1 MVGINN
7 GAEVDHHNRENKAGG
22 LASVL
27 ALGTANPPNVVY
39 QDTFADYFFRVT
51 NSEDKV
57 ELKEK
62 LKRVCDKSMIRK
74 RHFFLNEEKL
84 KEHPNLCSFM
94 DQASLNTRHDIVVE
108 EVPKLGEKAA
118 IKALEEWGRPRSEI
132 THIIFCS
139 TGGVDLPG
147 ADYRIIKLLGLSPS
161 TKRVMLYSQGCFA
174 GGTVLRI
181 AKDLAEN
188 NEDARVLIVCAELTV
203 ISFRG
208 PDEAKENFD
217 NLVGQAIF
225 ADGAAAVVVGAKP
238 IPEAKENFDNL
249 VGQAIFADGAA
260 AVVVGA
266 KPITEVETPFFEIVS
281 TDQYILP
288 ESDGYIGG
296 HLREVG
302 LTFYLHNQV
311 PSTVGNNIEKT
322 LIKAFSP
329 LGISDWNSLF
339 FITHPGGRAIL
350 DKIEEKLELKP
361 GKMRATRHVLSEY
374 GNMSSPS
381 VLFIMDEMRKR
392 SMADGLRTAGEGLDY
407 GVLHGLGPGITVETV
422 VLHALPLHSF
432 TNDH

>member
-1 MVGINN
+1 MGSIS
-7 GAEVDHHNRENKAGG
+7 GEVDHKTNKAGG

-27 ALGTANPPNVVY
+27 ALATANPPNVVY
-39 QDTFADYFFRVT
+39 QDDFPDYYFRVT
-51 NSEDKV
+51 NNEHKV
-57 ELKEK
+57 HLKEK
-62 LKRVCDKSMIRK
+62 LKRVCEKSMIKK

-84 KEHPNLCSFM
+84 KENPNLCSFM

-118 IKALEEWGRPRSEI
+118 IKALEEWGRPRSDI

-147 ADYRIIKLLGLSPS
+147 ADYRIINLLGLSPS

-188 NEDARVLIVCAELTV
+188 NENARVLIVCAELTV

-208 PDEAKENFD
+208 ADDEHFD

-225 ADGAAAVVVGAKP
+225 ADGAAALVIGAKP
-238 IPEAKENFDNL
+238 IP
-249 VGQAIFADGAA
+249 G
-260 AVVVGA
+260 
-266 KPITEVETPFFEIVS
+266 VETPFFEIVS

-288 ESDGYIGG
+288 ESDGFIGG

-311 PSTVGNNIEKT
+311 PSTVGEHIEKT
-322 LIKAFSP
+322 LVKAFSP

-339 FITHPGGRAIL
+339 LITHPGGRAIL
-350 DKIEEKLELKP
+350 DKIEEKLKLKP
-361 GKMRATRHVLSEY
+361 EKMRATRHVLSEY

-381 VLFIMDEMRKR
+381 VFFIMDEMRKH
-392 SMADGLRTAGEGLDY
+392 SAAQGKRTAGEGLEW

-422 VLHALPLHSF
+422 VLHALPLHGLSS
-432 TNDH
+432 NGN

>member
-1 MVGINN
+1 
-7 GAEVDHHNRENKAGG
+7 
-22 LASVL
+22 
-27 ALGTANPPNVVY
+27 
-39 QDTFADYFFRVT
+39 
-51 NSEDKV
+51 
-57 ELKEK
+57 
-62 LKRVCDKSMIRK
+62 MIRK

-94 DQASLNTRHDIVVE
+94 DHTSLNTRHDIVVE

-188 NEDARVLIVCAELTV
+188 NENARVLIVCAELTV

-238 IPEAKENFDNL
+238 IPE
-249 VGQAIFADGAA
+249 
-260 AVVVGA
+260 
-266 KPITEVETPFFEIVS
+266 VETPNFEIVS

-288 ESDGYIGG
+288 ESEGYIGG

-361 GKMRATRHVLSEY
+361 EKMRATRHVLSEY

-392 SMADGLRTAGEGLDY
+392 SMADGMRTAGEGLDY

-422 VLHALPLHSF
+422 VLHALPLANF
-432 TNDH
+432 INQN

>member
-1 MVGINN
+1 MASINIDV
-7 GAEVDHHNRENKAGG
+7 AVDHHNRENKAGG

-94 DQASLNTRHDIVVE
+94 DQASLNTRHDIMVE

-188 NEDARVLIVCAELTV
+188 NEKARVLVVCAELTA
-203 ISFRG
+203 IFFRG
-208 PDEAKENFD
+208 PSEAMEDFD
-217 NLVGQAIF
+217 NLVGQAISG
-225 ADGAAAVVVGAKP
+225 DGAAAVVIGANP
-238 IPEAKENFDNL
+238 IP
-249 VGQAIFADGAA
+249 V
-260 AVVVGA
+260 
-266 KPITEVETPFFEIVS
+266 VETPFFEIVS
-281 TDQYILP
+281 TDQVILP
-288 ESDGYIGG
+288 DSDGYIEG

-302 LTFYLHNQV
+302 LMYNLHNQV
-311 PSTVGNNIEKT
+311 PNVIGYNIEKT
-322 LIKAFSP
+322 MVKAFSP

-350 DKIEEKLELKP
+350 DKIQEKLELKP
-361 GKMRATRHVLSEY
+361 EIKMRAALHVLGRY
-374 GNMSSPS
+374 GNMSSAS
-381 VLFIMDEMRKR
+381 VFFVMDEMRKH
-392 SMADGLRTAGEGLDY
+392 SIANGLHTAGEGLDY
-407 GVLHGLGPGITVETV
+407 GVLHGMGPGITVETV
-422 VLHALPLHSF
+422 VLYAPRLRGLS
-432 TNDH
+432 N

>member
-1 MVGINN
+1 MVSVN
-7 GAEVDHHNRENKAGG
+7 GAAVDHCEKGNKAGG

-94 DQASLNTRHDIVVE
+94 DHTSLNTRHDIVVE

-188 NEDARVLIVCAELTV
+188 NENARVLIVCAELTV

-238 IPEAKENFDNL
+238 IPE
-249 VGQAIFADGAA
+249 
-260 AVVVGA
+260 
-266 KPITEVETPFFEIVS
+266 VETPYFEIVS

-288 ESDGYIGG
+288 ESEGYIGG

-361 GKMRATRHVLSEY
+361 EKMRATRHVLSEY

-392 SMADGLRTAGEGLDY
+392 SMADGMRTAGEGLDY

-422 VLHALPLHSF
+422 VLHALPLANF
-432 TNDH
+432 INQN

>member
-1 MVGINN
+1 MASN
-7 GAEVDHHNRENKAGG
+7 GSTAVDHKAKKAGG

-27 ALGTANPPNVVY
+27 AVGTANPPNVVY
-39 QDTFADYFFRVT
+39 QDEFADYYFRVT
-51 NSEDKV
+51 NNEHKV

-62 LKRVCDKSMIRK
+62 LKRVCEKSMIKK

-84 KEHPNLCSFM
+84 KENPNLCSFM
-94 DQASLNTRHDIVVE
+94 DHASLDTRHDIVVE

-118 IKALEEWGRPRSEI
+118 IKALEEWGRPRSDI

-188 NEDARVLIVCAELTV
+188 NDDARVLIVCAELTV

-208 PDEAKENFD
+208 PDDEHLD

-225 ADGAAAVVVGAKP
+225 ADGAAAVVVGGKP
-238 IPEAKENFDNL
+238 IP
-249 VGQAIFADGAA
+249 G
-260 AVVVGA
+260 
-266 KPITEVETPFFEIVS
+266 VETALFEIVS

-288 ESDGYIGG
+288 ESEGFIGG

-302 LTFYLHNQV
+302 LTFHLHNQV
-311 PSTVGNNIEKT
+311 PSTVGKHIEKT
-322 LIKAFSP
+322 LVKAFSP

-339 FITHPGGRAIL
+339 WITHPGGRAII
-350 DKIEEKLELKP
+350 DKIQEKLELKP
-361 GKMRATRHVLSEY
+361 EKMRAIRHVLSQY

-381 VLFIMDEMRKR
+381 VFFIMDEMRKH
-392 SMADGLRTAGEGLDY
+392 SAAHGKSTAGEGLEW

-422 VLHALPLHSF
+422 VLHAPPLHAAAISKAL
-432 TNDH
+432 N